1 MRILCTSIIDVDRA
15 PNGRLHY
22 VVEQLS
28 DDHELTILCPFDT
41 WRERLLAA
49 ADRYGSRSRMSALES
64 VEVVY
69 LTERSVPMMAQEVLS
84 EGFLRGLDVD
94 YGSYDVHLDYSTLF
108 LGEAVGRRARRAGVP
123 TLYDLMDDVVAM
135 VRESPQLR
143 WPLGEVGAVAARTLL
158 RRNVRRADRVTYT
171 TEPLRA
177 ATGIPRE
184 KSAWIPNGVDVDAF
198 SPDVAART
206 DARPDAEFVVGYV
219 GTNREWVDMRQVV
232 DAVASLRAD
241 GRDVGFL
248 LVGEE
253 GGLEA
258 VRDRCSVHGITDAC
272 AFAGTVPYAEVPAY
286 VRAMDVGT
294 IPFKRGN
301 PISEHSLP
309 LKLFEY
315 AACGVP
321 VVSSPLP
328 GIRDVASEEV
338 LFADDAAAFA
348 RQFRKLVE
356 DPDGRAERGRASRT
370 LAESFSWPAQVS
382 ALEEELTALANG
394 GQEG

>member
-28 DDHELTILCPFDT
+28 EDHELTILCPFDT

-49 ADRYGSRSRMSALES
+49 ADRYGSRSRMSALDN
-64 VEVVY
+64 VEVIY
-69 LTERSVPMMAQEVLS
+69 LTERGVPMMAQEVLS
-84 EGFLRGLDVD
+84 EALLRGHDID
-94 YGSYDVHLDYSTLF
+94 YGSYDVHFDYSTLF
-108 LGEAVGRRARRAGVP
+108 LGEAVHRRAARAGVP
-123 TLYDLMDDVVAM
+123 TLYDLMDDVIAM

-143 WPLGEVGAVAARTLL
+143 WPLGHVGAAAARRLL
-158 RRNVRRADRVTYT
+158 RRNLDRADRITYT

-177 ATGIPRE
+177 AMAIPPER
-184 KSAWIPNGVDVDAF
+184 SAWIPNGVDVEAF
-198 SPDVAART
+198 DPEVEPKT
-206 DARPDAEFVVGYV
+206 EARPDAEFVVGYV

-232 DAVASLRAD
+232 DAVASLRAA
-241 GRDVGFL
+241 GEDVGFL

-253 GGLEA
+253 GGLEG
-258 VRDRCSVHGITDAC
+258 VRDRVSFHGITDAC
-272 AFAGTVPYAEVPAY
+272 SFVGTVPYAEVPAY

-294 IPFKRGN
+294 IPFRRGN

-328 GIRDVASEEV
+328 GIEDVASEEV

-348 RQFRKLVE
+348 RQFRTLAD
-356 DPDGRAERGRASRT
+356 DPEGRAERGRASRA
-370 LAESFSWPAQVS
+370 LAERFAWPAQVEQ
-382 ALEEELTALANG
+382 LEAELRSVAEEG
-394 GQEG
+394 R

>member
-1 MRILCTSIIDVDRA
+1 MRVLCTSIIDVDRA

-22 VVEQLS
+22 VIEQLS
-28 DDHELTILCPFDT
+28 RDHELTVICPFDT
-41 WRERLLAA
+41 WRDKILSA
-49 ADRYGSRSRMSALES
+49 ADRYGSRSRMSALEN

-69 LTERSVPMMAQEVLS
+69 LAERLPMMAQEVLS
-84 EGFLRGLDVD
+84 EALLRRLDID

-108 LGEAVGRRARRAGVP
+108 LGEAVHRRAAKAGVP

-143 WPLGEVGAVAARTLL
+143 WPLGHVGAAAAGRLL
-158 RRNVRRADRVTYT
+158 RRNIARADRVTYT

-177 ATGIPRE
+177 AMGIPRE

-198 SPDVAART
+198 HPEVEPRT
-206 DARPDAEFVVGYV
+206 DARPDTEFVVGYV
-219 GTNREWVDMRQVV
+219 GTNREWVDMVQVV
-232 DAVASLRAD
+232 DAVASLRAA
-241 GRDVGFL
+241 GHDVGFM

-253 GGLEA
+253 GGLDA
-258 VRDRCSVHGITDAC
+258 VHRRCAFHGITDAC
-272 AFAGTVPYAEVPAY
+272 SFVGTVPYADVPGY

-328 GIRDVASEEV
+328 GIEDVASEEV

-348 RQFRKLVE
+348 RQFRTLIE
-356 DPDGRAERGRASRT
+356 DPEGRAARGAASRD
-370 LAESFSWPAQVS
+370 LAESFSWPAQVEALAAELS
-382 ALEEELTALANG
+382 ALAE
-394 GQEG
+394 